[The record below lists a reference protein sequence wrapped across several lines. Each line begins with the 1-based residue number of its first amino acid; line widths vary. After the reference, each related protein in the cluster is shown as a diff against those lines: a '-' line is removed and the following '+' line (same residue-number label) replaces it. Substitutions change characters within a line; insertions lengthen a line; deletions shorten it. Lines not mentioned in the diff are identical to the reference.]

1 MEPGNAGVLSARR
14 RASMPGQARLG
25 SRRSGRFVH
34 PFDGNTPYNECTG
47 SSLGKNPPAGRV
59 RKGKSMQ
66 RIIRRLLCAS
76 LMLLLCAAAPAYADD
91 VAVAPD
97 PGAFFG
103 AEPNESGTE
112 SDHVWFTYAFE
123 TEAECD
129 RAFEEYVELLE
140 TGPFDLVLVDD
151 SKDWLY
157 RFDYVGPLDV
167 TDLKD
172 SSGWDKGMVLKLANF
187 SNAGRTVQI
196 SVSKDIVLMDT
207 GHRPQTPFFGR
218 EARVRRQFRRLRR
231 HGVRVGEG
239 RLLGV
244 RRLGALPEM
253 RRQRQD

>member
-1 MEPGNAGVLSARR
+1 
-14 RASMPGQARLG
+14 
-25 SRRSGRFVH
+25 
-34 PFDGNTPYNECTG
+34 
-47 SSLGKNPPAGRV
+47 
-59 RKGKSMQ
+59 MQ